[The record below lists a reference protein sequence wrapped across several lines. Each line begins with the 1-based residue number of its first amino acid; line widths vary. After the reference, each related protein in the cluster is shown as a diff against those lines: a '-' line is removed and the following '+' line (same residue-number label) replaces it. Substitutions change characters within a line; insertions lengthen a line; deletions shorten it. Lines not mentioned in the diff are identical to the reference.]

1 MADIFKIFQ
10 SNNANMA
17 HFGSNFDNNSLG
29 TIIAKG
35 ELKIN

>member
-1 MADIFKIFQ
+1 MFSKTFRN
-10 SNNANMA
+10 NNANMTYS
-17 HFGSNFDNNSLG
+17 GSNFDKNSLG